1 MIKEVGMNEV
11 VNEGMME
18 EVGEKRER
26 ERRRWRHYVT
36 GEHGKWRQTYQTAG
50 SHSDL

>member
-1 MIKEVGMNEV
+1 MNEV

-26 ERRRWRHYVT
+26 EETEEVEALCDW
-36 GEHGKWRQTYQTAG
+36 
-50 SHSDL
+50 